1 MLYQYFVPQS
11 QKLMIKI
18 IDPLSL
24 ESWQVHVH
32 CKCCQERDNDV
43 ESVSC
48 DGHYI
53 ISTDCIVPCTFYC
66 LLDCITTTPL
76 LLLCWDSILW
86 LRFITFSGCWQ
97 SRYCKALWEG
107 WSECY
112 APELLNSSDLH
123 FMIAN
128 ISSSPDQSRPS
139 TQTSDPAS
147 DWSTQSVFS
156 LAKDCWFICWL
167 TCMTPPFQL
176 NPIQLITYPRTFW
189 TEGKNPRLCKTW
201 CNSNNPANILIP
213 HTYKQRVSSL

>member
-1 MLYQYFVPQS
+1 MFYRYFVPQS

-18 IDPLSL
+18 IDPLSRIL
-24 ESWQVHVH
+24 ASSCPLQLLPREGQW
-32 CKCCQERDNDV
+32 CWI
-43 ESVSC
+43 C

-86 LRFITFSGCWQ
+86 LRFITFSGWQ

-147 DWSTQSVFS
+147 DWSTQSNICLLIGQGLVHM
-156 LAKDCWFICWL
+156 LAD
-167 TCMTPPFQL
+167 
-176 NPIQLITYPRTFW
+176 
-189 TEGKNPRLCKTW
+189 LCDPSIPVES
-201 CNSNNPANILIP
+201 NSAHYVSPNILDW
-213 HTYKQRVSSL
+213 TQKARVM